1 MFIHNLLICFI
12 VVSCQNNSFETEI
25 IKSLSTGNYDF
36 IINNSESDIAERL
49 RSLSYNQ
56 NIFKDK
62 IKIIRKGHLYENRY
76 ELILQEKGGRII
88 GIQYKK
94 NDNLEIIYHMEISVD
109 VTDVVPGTVL
119 GPDRKGR

>member
-1 MFIHNLLICFI
+1 MFILNLLICFFS
-12 VVSCQNNSFETEI
+12 VSCQNISFEKEI

-49 RSLSYNQ
+49 QLLSNNNQ
-56 NIFKDK
+56 RIFKNK
-62 IKIIRKGHLYENRY
+62 IGLIRKGHLYENRY

-94 NDNLEIIYHMEISVD
+94 NNNIAVIYHIEISVD
-109 VTDVVPGTVL
+109 KP
-119 GPDRKGR
+119 